1 MRFLLIVV
9 VIAVGQLGL
18 AQTVVRNNI
27 VKAAL
32 RNTGSITE
40 QGKVKGYYSF
50 YDIEKKDSRNN
61 NYQLVIFD
69 ENLREINSIDI
80 TRPRTYGIL
89 DGAFNGKAFC
99 FLFYDYKKKATEMI
113 SYDSAL
119 RQIGLSVEPVTN
131 KRSKGLKFMVTKGI
145 SGEYLEAVPDRGFVK
160 YDVSGEKMLYRIQFF
175 DNQMRLQWSTEASG
189 RFKYEFASNSFVE
202 KNYVGSTITSTDKF
216 KHVETSLIVHR
227 IADGTTLFHI
237 PLATNQHNVVF
248 SKVYFDESQQ
258 KFIVIGEYYNKQAK
272 EGKEP
277 SLGFIMLTLGMDGAI
292 LDQKLNSWADMSK
305 VAPVTADG
313 KFDGSNIRMVFHDI
327 VRTREGELF
336 VVGEQYEKAIS
347 GAGIAA
353 QGASIALAVLTG
365 VYASSTSTVQLNV
378 YNMVLLHFNPDLSI
392 NKVHLFEK
400 SKSVMQLP
408 PGSGFLSSK
417 QLSVYA
423 KVMGGFDYAY
433 TQATGDGNSFV
444 VTYIDVERGSEKGGK
459 STKVLG
465 SIIYTPEKVF
475 TVDKMKLDH
484 KSSQYSIYRA
494 KEGYVMVTEYFQKEK
509 RIESRLEKLNY

>member
-9 VIAVGQLGL
+9 AVVIGQLGF
-18 AQTVVRNNI
+18 AQTFVRNNI
-27 VKAAL
+27 IKASL

-80 TRPRTYGIL
+80 TKPRTYGIL

-99 FLFYDYKKKATEMI
+99 FLFYDHKNRATEMI

-131 KRSKGLKFMVTKGI
+131 KDAKGLKFIVTKGI
-145 SGEYLEAVPDRGFVK
+145 SGEFLEAVPDRGFVK
-160 YDVSGEKMLYRIQFF
+160 YGTIDEKALYKIQFF
-175 DNQMRLQWSTEASG
+175 DNQMRLQWTTEAPG
-189 RFKYEFASNSFVE
+189 KFKYELASNSFVD

-216 KHVETSLIVHR
+216 KHVETSLIVHCVT
-227 IADGTTLFHI
+227 DGTKLFHI
-237 PLATNQHNVVF
+237 PLATSQHNVVF

-258 KFIVIGEYYNKQAK
+258 KFIVIGEYYDKLAK
-272 EGKEP
+272 ESKVP
-277 SLGFIMLTLGMDGAI
+277 SLGFTVLTIDMDGTI
-292 LDQKLNSWADMSK
+292 WDQKLNSWADMSK
-305 VAPVTADG
+305 VAPITADG

-327 VRTREGELF
+327 VRTSNGEFF
-336 VVGEQYEKAIS
+336 VIGEQYEKAVS

-353 QGASIALAVLTG
+353 QGASFALALLTG
-365 VYASSTSTVQLNV
+365 VYVSSTSSVQLNI
-378 YNMVLLHFNPDLSI
+378 YNMVVLHFNSDLSI

-408 PGSGFLSSK
+408 PGSGFMSSK

-423 KVMGGFDYAY
+423 QVMGGFDYAY
-433 TQATGDGNSFV
+433 TQTTGNGNSFV
-444 VTYIDVERGSEKGGK
+444 VTYIDVEKGSENGVK

-484 KSSQYSIYRA
+484 KSSQYRIYRA
-494 KEGYVMVTEYFQKEK
+494 KEGYVMVMEYFQQEK

>member
-9 VIAVGQLGL
+9 AVVIGQLGF
-18 AQTVVRNNI
+18 AQTFVRNNI
-27 VKAAL
+27 IKASL

-80 TRPRTYGIL
+80 TKPRTYGIL

-99 FLFYDYKKKATEMI
+99 FFFYDHKKRATEMI

-119 RQIGLSVEPVTN
+119 RQIGLFVEPVTN
-131 KRSKGLKFMVTKGI
+131 KDAKGLKLIVTKGI
-145 SGEYLEAVPDRGFVK
+145 SGEFLEAVPDRGFVK
-160 YDVSGEKMLYRIQFF
+160 YGTIDEKALYKIQFF
-175 DNQMRLQWSTEASG
+175 DNQMRLQWTTEAPG
-189 RFKYEFASNSFVE
+189 RFKYEFASNSFVD
-202 KNYVGSTITSTDKF
+202 KNYVGSTITSTNKF

-227 IADGTTLFHI
+227 IDDGTKLFHI
-237 PLATNQHNVVF
+237 PLATNLHNVVF
-248 SKVYFDESQQ
+248 SKVYFDQAQQ

-277 SLGFIMLTLGMDGAI
+277 SLGFIMLTLGMDGTI
-292 LDQKLNSWADMSK
+292 LDQKLTSWTDISK
-305 VAPVTADG
+305 VAPVTTDG

-327 VRTREGELF
+327 VRTRDGELF

-347 GAGIAA
+347 GAGVAA
-353 QGASIALAVLTG
+353 QGASVALALLTG
-365 VYASSTSTVQLNV
+365 VYVSSTSTVQLNV
-378 YNMVLLHFNPDLSI
+378 YNMVILHFNPDLSI
-392 NKVHLFEK
+392 NKIHLFEK

-408 PGSGFLSSK
+408 PGSGFMSSK

-423 KVMGGFDYAY
+423 QVMGGFDYAY
-433 TQATGDGNSFV
+433 TQTTNDGNSFV
-444 VTYIDVERGSEKGGK
+444 VTYIDYEKGSVKGVK
-459 STKVLG
+459 PSNVLG
-465 SIIYTPEKVF
+465 S
-475 TVDKMKLDH
+475 
-484 KSSQYSIYRA
+484 
-494 KEGYVMVTEYFQKEK
+494 
-509 RIESRLEKLNY
+509 